1 MVGDPISYAKSHRY
15 HHAHSDTDKDIH
27 SPVHG
32 IFHALLGWMFIKHK
46 LPLFLVRD
54 LITDPRNRYL
64 LTLAKHQVK
73 IIWTVIAICYI
84 IDTQLFAGLIYAMML
99 GFIMEMLTNAFAHD
113 GKKQSA
119 VNNYPIAIV
128 SLTQLHH
135 EHHINPLSTDTD
147 MGRYLVLCLEKLK
160 FISR

>member
-1 MVGDPISYAKSHRY
+1 
-15 HHAHSDTDKDIH
+15 
-27 SPVHG
+27 
-32 IFHALLGWMFIKHK
+32 MFVKHK
-46 LPLFLVRD
+46 LPLLLVRD
-54 LITDPRNRYL
+54 LITDTRNRYL

-73 IIWTVIAICYI
+73 IIWTGIAICYI

-113 GKKQSA
+113 GKNQSA
-119 VNNYPIAIV
+119 VNNYPIAII
-128 SLTQLHH
+128 SCTQLHH